1 MTAVGEIT
9 TNAPQNLGSE
19 IQQRVLVGKEVGS
32 NLAREARVANI
43 GQVLGD
49 PIGEQSA
56 SFPNIKHTTTG
67 ASDSIHHVGATA
79 SETPGHC
86 ELLLLSQTYG
96 CRDLAHLPQ
105 TEGCKS
111 IASFWLGTQMAVIGY
126 LFRLAFLSGFLLRD
140 GVTLG

>member
-86 ELLLLSQTYG
+86 ELLVWACDSV
-96 CRDLAHLPQ
+96 
-105 TEGCKS
+105 
-111 IASFWLGTQMAVIGY
+111 LGIQKGTDRIRRTGTRVC
-126 LFRLAFLSGFLLRD
+126 
-140 GVTLG
+140 